1 MSKKLIFVSNFYNH
15 HQKPLAEEFVK
26 IFGDDYAFIAMT
38 PFDQER
44 LAIGYKDMN
53 QAPFVLRAYES
64 PEAGQEARR
73 LIEESDCVIVGG
85 MPVSVVSSRLALGK
99 ITFMQ
104 SERFF
109 KGPLWKDV
117 VRFVKYCRYSGGR
130 AQARDPRAKFYLLC
144 SSAFAARDYNMCGLF
159 RGKAYRWGY
168 FPEVKRYDY
177 FGDEQIPRIEAPGIK
192 SYLKEQEVSC
202 GQADS
207 SHGSI
212 KKLSKLS
219 KEAGS
224 ILWAGRFLALKH
236 PELAVMLAENL
247 REQGKSFSLKII
259 GSGEKQGM
267 ISGMIAAKNL
277 QDCVELTGAL
287 PFEQMR
293 AEMERAQIF
302 LFTSDRCE
310 GWGAVAN
317 ESMNSGC
324 VLVAADK
331 IGSVPYLV
339 KDGKNGIVFRDRN
352 IADLTEK
359 VSALLDDP
367 AKIARLGRAAY
378 ETVSGEWNAQT
389 AARRFVELA
398 ERLRESEGSVSLWED
413 GPGSVAPVI

>member
-1 MSKKLIFVSNFYNH
+1 MSKKLVFVSNYFNH
-15 HQKPLAEEFVK
+15 HQKALAEEFVK

-38 PFDQER
+38 PFNQKR

-64 PEAGQEARR
+64 PEAWQEARR
-73 LIEESDCVIVGG
+73 LIDESECVIVGG

-99 ITFMQ
+99 LTFMQ

-109 KGPLWKDV
+109 KGPLWKDI
-117 VRFVKYCRYSGGR
+117 VRFVKYSRYSGGR
-130 AQARDPRAKFYLLC
+130 VQARDPRAKFYLLC
-144 SSAFAARDYNMCGLF
+144 ASAFAARDYNICGLF

-168 FPEVKRYDY
+168 FPEVKRYEDI
-177 FGDEQIPRIEAPGIK
+177 DDMISR
-192 SYLKEQEVSC
+192 KE
-202 GQADS
+202 
-207 SHGSI
+207 
-212 KKLSKLS
+212 K
-219 KEAGS
+219 GS

-236 PELAVMLAENL
+236 PELAVRLAENL
-247 REQGKSFSLKII
+247 RAQGKSFRLKII
-259 GSGEKQGM
+259 GSGEKQDSIAQM
-267 ISGMIAAKNL
+267 ITAKNL
-277 QDCVELTGAL
+277 HDCVELTGAL
-287 PFEQMR
+287 PVEEVR
-293 AEMERAQIF
+293 TEMEKASIF
-302 LFTSDRCE
+302 LFTSDRHE
-310 GWGAVAN
+310 GWGAVTN

-367 AKIARLGRAAY
+367 AKIAQLGRAAY
-378 ETVSGEWNAQT
+378 ETVSGEWSAQT
-389 AARRFVELA
+389 AARRFVELS
-398 ERLRESEGSVSLWED
+398 ERLRTSEGSVRLWED